1 VDTETTTLI
10 LQAQRGDTNARNQ
23 LFQRWYDRVYNIAW
37 RYFGD
42 DDLASEVCQQ
52 VFLSIHQKLSNLRE
66 PQAFKGWI
74 YRTAINRCHLENRK
88 RNQIR
93 TLKANAQNGQSNS
106 NAPSPHQVYQ
116 QSERS
121 AIVADALQKLS
132 EEQRTIIIM
141 KEYEGL
147 KFREIAE
154 LLHISE
160 NTAKS
165 RLYYGLK
172 NMRKILED
180 AQLSNELNYE

>member
-1 VDTETTTLI
+1 VDNRTTTLI
-10 LQAQRGDTNARNQ
+10 LKAQQGDAHARNQ
-23 LFQRWYDRVYNIAW
+23 LFQAWYERVYNIAW

-52 VFLSIHQKLSNLRE
+52 VFLAIHQKLSSLRE

-74 YRTAINRCHLENRK
+74 YRMAINRCHLENRK

-93 TLKANAQNGQSNS
+93 TLKTNASNGQFDES
-106 NAPSPHQVYQ
+106 APSPHQLYQ

-121 AIVADALQKLS
+121 SIVAEALQKLS

-154 LLHISE
+154 LLNISE

-172 NMRKILED
+172 NLRKILDD
-180 AQLSNELNYE
+180 ACLSNELNYE